1 MDKIYEMLNEKAQDH
16 GLSCTF
22 LEGSTD
28 DKTHVMIINRVTK
41 KRVNYTLIKP
51 VKVKDRNEYVDSII
65 NHAIKTLK

>member
-1 MDKIYEMLNEKAQDH
+1 MDKIYEMLNEKAQEH
-16 GLSCTF
+16 GLSYAF

-28 DKTHVMIINRVTK
+28 DKAHVMIINRVTK
-41 KRVNYTLIKP
+41 KRVNYTLRP